1 MEYKNYVKHVNGK
14 KVSDIFLFA
23 LSTCVWC
30 RKTKSLLNELGVEY
44 DYVDVDL
51 LEGQAKRSAVEEMEK
66 WDISGSFPLLIINN
80 SESVLGFKE
89 NKIRRLLGF
98 D

>member
-1 MEYKNYVKHVNGK
+1 MEYEKHIKHVNGD
-14 KVSDIFLFA
+14 KVCKIVLFA

-51 LEGQAKRSAVEEMEK
+51 LEGSAKREAVEEMEK
-66 WDISGSFPLLIINN
+66 WDPSGSFPLLVVNDA
-80 SESVLGFKE
+80 EFVLGYKE